1 MAHIVIQHVIAHGLL
16 SRLLI
21 FTRDGGVNAVA
32 IFIRLLAITVDH
44 LLADHLTEIRRGEG
58 DFRCVVAGVN
68 GFTARLIVLRLR
80 DIAFVQHTCQNNI
93 TTRGRAVYGIER
105 VKRRGCFRQAGDNGH
120 FAQAKL
126 VDGFT
131 KVNLRRRADAIGA
144 VAEIDF
150 IQIQLKDFVF
160 IQQLFDAN
168 RQEGFFN
175 LTHQRLLWAQEEVT
189 R

>member
-1 MAHIVIQHVIAHGLL
+1 MAHIVIQHVIADGLL
-16 SRLLI
+16 SRLLV
-21 FTRDGGVNAVA
+21 FTRDSGVNAIA
-32 IFIRLLAITVDH
+32 IFIRLFAIAVNH
-44 LLADHLTEIRRGEG
+44 LLADHFTEIRCREG

-68 GFTARLIVLRLR
+68 GFVARLIVLRLR
-80 DIAFVQHTCQNNI
+80 DIAFAQHTCQNNV
-93 TTRGRAVYGIER
+93 TTRGRAVHGIER
-105 VKRRGCFRQAGDNGH
+105 VKCRWCFRQASDNGH

-126 VDGFT
+126 VDRFT

-150 IQIQLKDFVF
+150 IQVQLKDFVF
-160 IQQLFDAN
+160 IQQLLDAN
-168 RQEGFFN
+168 RQEGLFD